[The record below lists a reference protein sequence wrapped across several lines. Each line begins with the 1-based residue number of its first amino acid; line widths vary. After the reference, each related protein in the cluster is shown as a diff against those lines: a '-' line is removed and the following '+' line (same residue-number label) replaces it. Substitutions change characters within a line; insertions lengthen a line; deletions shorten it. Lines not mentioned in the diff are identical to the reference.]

1 MAAAANNPPPDTPV
15 PSHKVSGFSA
25 SGAAI
30 LLRIG
35 EAFTYKAFRNI
46 WTAAFTSAV
55 GTWMQRFAQQWLI
68 FDLTKS
74 VPTDAAF
81 YLGVDAFAGN
91 VPLLLFTLLGGV
103 VADRYDRR
111 YLLMGSQILQM
122 CCALT
127 LTALVWTDTVTIPSI
142 LVLSFTAGTAQAF
155 GGPSFQS
162 LIPSLVP
169 RKTLPNAIALNS
181 IQFNLA
187 QSVGPLIGGLVLAT
201 LGLVGCFGLNGLSF
215 LVVVA
220 ALAYVSIPAPNQAN
234 RKPVLE
240 ELKGGLLYVGRGG
253 ALLSLTVLAVAT
265 TSLGL
270 PIRAF
275 LPVFADDPNT
285 LSQMMAALGTGAVV
299 GALIVA
305 WLGTFNKMG
314 LTLLSVIIAFGGL
327 IAAFALT
334 PVGVI
339 SYIILFFIGVAL
351 LIVFSLTASLV
362 QLTVPDELR
371 GRVMSIYLTAFRGGM
386 PLGSLVSGYI
396 AASIPWATIESI
408 IAVNGG
414 LLALVATYFLIRSH
428 GIREL

>member
-1 MAAAANNPPPDTPV
+1 
-15 PSHKVSGFSA
+15 
-25 SGAAI
+25 
-30 LLRIG
+30 
-35 EAFTYKAFRNI
+35 
-46 WTAAFTSAV
+46 
-55 GTWMQRFAQQWLI
+55 
-68 FDLTKS
+68 
-74 VPTDAAF
+74 
-81 YLGVDAFAGN
+81 
-91 VPLLLFTLLGGV
+91 
-103 VADRYDRR
+103 
-111 YLLMGSQILQM
+111 
-122 CCALT
+122 
-127 LTALVWTDTVTIPSI
+127 
-142 LVLSFTAGTAQAF
+142 
-155 GGPSFQS
+155 
-162 LIPSLVP
+162 
-169 RKTLPNAIALNS
+169 
-181 IQFNLA
+181 
-187 QSVGPLIGGLVLAT
+187 
-201 LGLVGCFGLNGLSF
+201 

-396 AASIPWATIESI
+396 VASIPWATIESI

>member
-386 PLGSLVSGYI
+386 PLGSLVTGYI
-396 AASIPWATIESI
+396 VASIPWATIESI

>member
-1 MAAAANNPPPDTPV
+1 MTAAANNPPPNTPV
-15 PSHKVSGFSA
+15 PSHKASGFSA
-25 SGAAI
+25 NGAAI

-142 LVLSFTAGTAQAF
+142 LALSFTAGTAQAF
-155 GGPSFQS
+155 GGPAFQS

-187 QSVGPLIGGLVLAT
+187 QSVGPLIGGLILAT

-220 ALAYVSIPAPNQAN
+220 ALAYVRIPAPNQTN

-285 LSQMMAALGTGAVV
+285 LSQMMAALGIGAVV

-371 GRVMSIYLTAFRGGM
+371 GRVMSIYLMAFRGGM
-386 PLGSLVSGYI
+386 PLGSLVSGYVV
-396 AASIPWATIESI
+396 ASTSWATTESI

>member
-142 LVLSFTAGTAQAF
+142 LALSFTAGTAQAF
-155 GGPSFQS
+155 GGPAFQS

-187 QSVGPLIGGLVLAT
+187 QSVGPLIGGLILAT

-220 ALAYVSIPAPNQAN
+220 ALAYVRIPAPNQTN

-285 LSQMMAALGTGAVV
+285 LSQMMAALGIGAVV

-327 IAAFALT
+327 VAAFALT

-371 GRVMSIYLTAFRGGM
+371 GRVMSIYLMAFRGGM
-386 PLGSLVSGYI
+386 PLGSLVSGYVV
-396 AASIPWATIESI
+396 ASTSWATIESI

>member
-1 MAAAANNPPPDTPV
+1 MTAAANNPSPDTPAS
-15 PSHKVSGFSA
+15 SHKASGFSA

-142 LVLSFTAGTAQAF
+142 LALSFTAGTAQAF
-155 GGPSFQS
+155 GGPAFQS

-187 QSVGPLIGGLVLAT
+187 QSVGPLIGGLILAT

-220 ALAYVSIPAPNQAN
+220 ALAYVRIPAPNQTN

-285 LSQMMAALGTGAVV
+285 LSQMMAALGIGAVV

-371 GRVMSIYLTAFRGGM
+371 GRVMSIYLMAFRGGM
-386 PLGSLVSGYI
+386 PLGSLVSGYVV
-396 AASIPWATIESI
+396 ASTSWATTESI

>member
-1 MAAAANNPPPDTPV
+1 MTDAVNNPPPNNPV
-15 PSHKVSGFSA
+15 PSRKASGISA
-25 SGAAI
+25 SGTAV

-127 LTALVWTDTVTIPSI
+127 LTALVWTDAVTIPSI

-220 ALAYVSIPAPNQAN
+220 ALAYVSIPAPNQTN

-305 WLGTFNKMG
+305 WLGTFKKMG
-314 LTLLSVIIAFGGL
+314 VTLLSVIIAFGGL

-334 PVGVI
+334 PVGMI
-339 SYIILFFIGVAL
+339 SYIILFFIGVSL

-371 GRVMSIYLTAFRGGM
+371 GRVMSIYLMAFRGGM
-386 PLGSLVSGYI
+386 PLGSLVSGYVV
-396 AASIPWATIESI
+396 ASIPWVTTESI

-414 LLALVATYFLIRSH
+414 LLALVATYFLIRSQS
-428 GIREL
+428 IREL

>member
-396 AASIPWATIESI
+396 VASIPWATIESI

>member
-1 MAAAANNPPPDTPV
+1 MTAVANNPPPDTPA
-15 PSHKVSGFSA
+15 PSHKASGFSA
-25 SGAAI
+25 NGAAI

-142 LVLSFTAGTAQAF
+142 LALSFTAGTAQAF
-155 GGPSFQS
+155 GGPAFQS

-187 QSVGPLIGGLVLAT
+187 QSVGPLIGGLILAT

-220 ALAYVSIPAPNQAN
+220 ALAYVRIPAPNQTN

-285 LSQMMAALGTGAVV
+285 LSQMMAALGIGAVV

-305 WLGTFNKMG
+305 WLGTFHKMG

-371 GRVMSIYLTAFRGGM
+371 GRVMSIYLMAFRGGM
-386 PLGSLVSGYI
+386 PLGSLVSGYVV
-396 AASIPWATIESI
+396 ASTSWATTESI

>member
-1 MAAAANNPPPDTPV
+1 MTAAANNPSPDTPA
-15 PSHKVSGFSA
+15 PSHKASGFSA
-25 SGAAI
+25 NGAAI

-142 LVLSFTAGTAQAF
+142 LALSFTAGTAQAF

-187 QSVGPLIGGLVLAT
+187 QSVGPLIGGLILAT

-220 ALAYVSIPAPNQAN
+220 ALAYVRIPAPNQTN

-285 LSQMMAALGTGAVV
+285 LSQMMAALGIGAVV

-305 WLGTFNKMG
+305 WLGTFHKMG

-371 GRVMSIYLTAFRGGM
+371 GRVMSIYLMAFRGGM
-386 PLGSLVSGYI
+386 PLGSLVSGYVV
-396 AASIPWATIESI
+396 ASTSWATTESI

>member
-1 MAAAANNPPPDTPV
+1 MTDAANNPPPNSPV
-15 PSHKVSGFSA
+15 PSRKASGISA
-25 SGAAI
+25 SGTAV

-127 LTALVWTDTVTIPSI
+127 LTALVWTDAVTIPSI

-220 ALAYVSIPAPNQAN
+220 ALAYVSIPAPNQKN

-305 WLGTFNKMG
+305 WLGTFKKMG
-314 LTLLSVIIAFGGL
+314 VTLLSVIIAFGGL

-334 PVGVI
+334 PVGMI
-339 SYIILFFIGVAL
+339 SYIILFFIGVSL

-371 GRVMSIYLTAFRGGM
+371 GRVMSIYLMAFRGGM
-386 PLGSLVSGYI
+386 PLGSLVSGYVV
-396 AASIPWATIESI
+396 ASIPWATTESV

-428 GIREL
+428 SIREL

>member
-1 MAAAANNPPPDTPV
+1 MTAAANNPPPNTPV
-15 PSHKVSGFSA
+15 PSHKASGFSA
-25 SGAAI
+25 NGAAI

-142 LVLSFTAGTAQAF
+142 LALSFTAGTAQAF
-155 GGPSFQS
+155 GGPAFQS

-187 QSVGPLIGGLVLAT
+187 QSVGPLIGGLILAT

-220 ALAYVSIPAPNQAN
+220 ALAYVRIPAPNQTN

-285 LSQMMAALGTGAVV
+285 LSQMMAALGIGAVV

-305 WLGTFNKMG
+305 WLGTFHKMG

-371 GRVMSIYLTAFRGGM
+371 GRVMSIYLMAFRGGM
-386 PLGSLVSGYI
+386 PLGSLVSGYVV
-396 AASIPWATIESI
+396 ASTSWATTESI